1 MSHGKNINSKWRI
14 LVSYVKIVIKNDGS
28 WCRMLKMEFKEADL
42 DIMLKIIIQNGG
54 F

>member
-1 MSHGKNINSKWRI
+1 MP
-14 LVSYVKIVIKNDGS
+14 YVKIVIQNDGS